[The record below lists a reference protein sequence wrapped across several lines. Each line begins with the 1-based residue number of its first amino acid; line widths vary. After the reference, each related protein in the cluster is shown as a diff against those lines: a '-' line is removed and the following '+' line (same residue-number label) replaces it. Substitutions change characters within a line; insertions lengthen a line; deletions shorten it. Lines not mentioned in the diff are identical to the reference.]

1 MKKMKKNMEGKSHLS
16 KRGNFALLKNL
27 RRTPMMP
34 PIVLSFSSV
43 NLRESCAL
51 DIVRLRIR
59 NF

>member
-1 MKKMKKNMEGKSHLS
+1 MKKNMEGKSHLS